1 MATLIDI
8 INKSYNGTN
17 TASIDF
23 HGEKPS
29 AEVRNFMK
37 ANNWIWN
44 SNAKPP
50 VWQPNIRNEKA
61 VNESYNF
68 ISQFAER
75 FADKYQFSDESKR
88 TIKSFAPDVYAE
100 DPQIEF
106 AQELAGQAINDKP
119 ELDNRDNL
127 ISELQRQILELQK
140 ELKSLKADKT
150 QKYQTPELNIY
161 HTLKEKDIK
170 NLEVV
175 TDEDFSD
182 IVDSIILNDYQHI
195 PNAIRLPNL
204 NEELSEKLGLEKNSA
219 FILKKNATH
228 IRPDRK
234 GSYDQALRVEE
245 YREIP
250 KVMREAT
257 FVLIDKR
264 IKNFQIIFDDKENIS
279 KINKL
284 VFNKDELGNY
294 VVTIG
299 KVDRRDGISENY
311 NMVVG
316 VGVAPTISALRFPE
330 ELPATRLRPSPTTH
344 DKNITQN
351 NYLSNENKENEPLI
365 INTKSLLNNI
375 DEMKQQNKEKTFA
388 EQVDE
393 VIAGTYDR
401 HNAIKICDTPQIL
414 IDVGCE
420 QLPILYTQNHLKDA
434 LHPKS
439 KLNSHWH
446 GLSIEQI
453 KSIPGLL
460 QTPAILMDS
469 LNNDGSIIAVLPMT
483 DKDNAPIF
491 ATIKPNGYGVY
502 ESKIV
507 DSNYMLSI
515 YGKDKGFEN
524 YIKKIIEQNKLLYW
538 NYEKSQVIQCAELL
552 MAQGLNKLDSD
563 KILKQSSMFVNE
575 NLDENLDNNNEELNL
590 EERFIPVKKQE
601 IIEFG
606 INDDIAREE
615 VHDAER
621 AFIDANTVFEGLE
634 SNEEKKLT
642 VNPDE
647 LAIIKNVLP
656 VDQYVT
662 TLQLSHGEEGEH
674 FKKKIKDIAKAVK
687 NAPKIYQTEEAE
699 EHPIVLRYF
708 QTKGSEILVTEIG
721 ENGEAFGY
729 SVLNGNYEWAE
740 WGYIDLHEVIDI
752 PGMEVDYYVPEGMT
766 VERWLYKEK
775 PELYP
780 EYAKFSEEKKIEK
793 TPFDIAQETGNDVEA
808 ISAALNKT
816 KTVEN
821 DKDYAK
827 GLADWIIQHGLEM
840 STDQENYH
848 VSFDDILE
856 YTNTPEEWLNDRE
869 NIELI
874 NAALSGHD
882 DNELLEYNPE
892 ENEEREFNLFFCTN
906 SDEMGENTLFK
917 QNKEGR
923 WVRKTEDELAQ
934 DKKNI
939 EKENV
944 KNEVSETKPY
954 NFFVKS
960 TAEFDQFADFEPF
973 TGLSAKEAAEKYN
986 SLQKQGIS
994 CGIGINIPGDFIF
1007 DDSEGNGAIVLS
1019 KIENRNSFY
1028 MGDNFVKELKTN
1040 DEHAR
1045 NVIAAFSEL
1054 AENIDEIDS
1063 IDFLTSKIKEFNQ
1076 KDKEIDTISLS
1087 AEQWQALDEVQL
1099 TSKKDIKAVRE
1110 QCREILKKAD
1120 SEITEADKIILAQYE
1135 GAGGIN
1141 EENRTAAGVLNEFY
1155 TPNNLVNK
1163 VWQIVDAYAPNA
1175 KTVLEPSAGVGK
1187 FANNRPNNIF
1197 TMHEL
1202 DETSA
1207 RINKILHPD
1216 ANIIQGA
1223 YQKQFFDEHGIS
1235 RKTDFVQ
1242 PKYDVVIGNPPYGK
1256 YLDEWKGKGEGKE
1269 FDRYEE
1275 YFISKGL
1282 EALKDENSVMAFV
1295 VPSGFL
1301 NNANDKQKHLIAS
1314 KGILVDAYRL
1324 PVGAFPTTEVGTD
1337 IIIMKNR
1344 ELCIDETYGERW
1356 ENLDKEQREDVV
1368 YTEWQRISNGRY
1380 FDEHPDKVLGEVK
1393 TRTNRFG
1400 KLEEYVKT
1408 HEGLSVQDELN
1419 KIDSML
1425 PQILINTKTEQSNSL
1440 SENALNYI
1448 KNAVD
1453 RWDDNNWQIINPNA
1467 ENDINKLETT
1477 WYVNYFVNTSS
1488 LPENEKNAVNEISA
1502 YVKNN
1507 GILMTNFVEKFVIDY
1522 LEEKKQSKEI
1532 NSSNDIPKI
1541 YLKETDDIEAAII
1554 KGKYDIPYNLD
1565 AREFATAMWYIKD
1578 ANEQNKSINF
1588 YGMVWQDKIDKI
1600 ASKFNVTKDQIVD
1613 TFYKGYVSI
1622 NKDTYLN
1629 DHKSVENNKENT
1641 KPEIINAVINTE
1653 NEAKIMRNFRELDET
1668 NYFLKADFAEKHHL
1682 DTRNNFFNRL
1692 DSYNSRRLAS
1702 VFDNDISNWRFGVYY
1717 NNNTQEA
1724 MLAYEDYVIAVIDKN
1739 GLLKENFDVTND
1751 GYKSLSKTTKDR
1763 LDERIFDFRKI
1774 IEQIDFAYLG
1784 TKNNA
1789 SYFRNVHLYNSLKVT
1804 IIDDNKEID
1813 VGKSTNIYGAVIG
1826 TDMSGNVYDNID
1838 ENYKQCDLKPLY
1850 ASFDS
1855 LYPAD
1860 GKIDLEKILE
1870 DNRQITMAVEDEIS
1884 SLEEPPEPDW
1894 RKNEDEYDRM
1904 VKARREYDDKIKM
1917 LPFNTMLAY
1926 SHLSKEE
1933 YENKVKAYTLNAVA
1947 ERDKQIEQFEKEEI
1961 AEGNN
1966 SLLFETISKKELV
1979 PGTSFDYLFRPIEFK
1994 AGAEKEDIDVY
2005 IDEVKAFTVNETAKK
2020 ISTYN
2025 NYNVPKNYL
2034 KFLTDKWDGEISVY
2048 DLKDENK
2055 EEELSLNKMLEER
2068 PISENAKKNAVKVA
2082 EFFADR
2088 DFSAFEKAENE
2099 QYPSKT
2105 LVLDKHTYKVVSY
2118 GVHRKLFIDDSRYV
2132 AADFDIKTNTLS
2144 MNNVCFTHSLYKGLE
2159 DVYRQ
2164 MYDQISVKKNFV
2176 LDNKNYEDVDGK
2188 TKLLPV
2194 ISKAPYQPKMSH
2206 LMDDK
2211 EFAKLYGKNWENS
2224 DRKYWVATN
2233 WKGYVDLSK
2242 LSPEDEK
2249 ALPDSPNYFEE
2260 SRGQWIHKTLFASG
2274 NIYKKL
2280 EANEE
2285 MFQKGLLSET
2295 SYNKNKAVLTAAVPK
2310 KIEIKDI
2317 SVSVKSPFATDLKF
2331 NGIPIKELFLQW
2343 ATGSAYESES
2353 GNSRNM
2359 IVDFTCA
2366 GISREDIPPS
2376 IIWQDV
2382 VDYCDGNDMSAI
2394 RDDTKTKKEKSDIR
2408 NQKLNDRKTTAETLF
2423 KRFVQTGLTP
2433 EQQNIFV
2440 DEFNRRFN
2448 NNVAPAYETL
2458 PLFLSGMNKFRQ
2470 GKEFKLYDQQIKG
2483 ISFLCNKGNGL
2494 LAYDVGVG
2502 KTAAGIA
2509 ATVEQIQSGRAK
2521 RPIIVVPKSV
2531 LGKWENDIHE
2541 LFPEIQVNV
2550 LGNLG
2555 EKSIGDYYDGNHGLK
2570 IPEGSITLVT
2580 NEALN
2585 NIAFKQETV
2594 ATSLMEDYADLLAL
2608 NDKLKD
2614 KNDRVR
2620 AEATG
2625 QILTKAGVSNRV
2637 SNEYFVFWENT
2648 GFDHITVDEAHRFKN
2663 LFKVPRPRKGQSNE
2677 FANMGTGEPSKRALK
2692 MYNITQLIQKNNE
2705 GRNVFMLTATP
2716 FTNSPL
2722 EVYSMLSYIARPE
2735 LEAQNIKDLYNFCEE
2750 YSSTRLEL
2758 VVTPSNDV
2766 KLSTVMKEFNNLNGL
2781 QNILKQFID
2790 KVDGEEA
2797 DIVRPDKVIN
2807 PVIIE
2812 PTDVQKEIFDFA
2824 ANEVINYKPK
2834 DESEKC
2840 APVLQAMNILRIAS
2854 LSPALLTEKH
2864 LTPFMDPEVTCT
2876 AVIPPIEEVVDCS
2889 PKLKLVCDSIVK
2901 VWKENKTCGQVLY
2914 MPEGTE
2920 AYPHIINYMVRQG
2933 VPREVFA
2940 TIEGTDATIGG
2951 KKVKGSDAREEIAQ
2965 KFNDAKN
2972 PCKILIGS
2980 SAISEGMDLNGNS
2993 IALYNTM
3000 LGWNPS
3006 ETTQVEG
3013 RIWRQGNQQGRVH
3026 IVYPL
3031 VKGSIDSFLYQK
3043 HDEKKSRVDD
3053 LFSYKGST
3061 LNVEEINPEE
3071 MKWQLIKDPYK
3082 RAELELN
3089 ETRVKLNREKLMLD
3103 NQLKDYDSLIEN
3115 RKLYSDKLEKRK
3127 LEKQEYENNYQKDL
3141 FEGIQRRSEEEQQTG
3156 VARYDLSISK
3166 LEGQLETIN
3175 KKLTAMDI
3183 KTDQDEINFST
3194 KILEKQKALEN
3205 KIEEL
3210 ESPENK
3216 AEVAGKYKKIIEQEK
3231 IENLEKM
3238 LTEPLNEVI
3247 VKDKI
3252 PAHVNEYNVRESRY
3266 KAVIEN
3272 VKSTPE
3278 AIEAATVKWNKFKK
3292 EYDEK
3297 YNNVKPKDQPQKV
3310 VEEKPVEVKENS
3322 VKAAETTSKS
3332 EKTIVSNIGKKA
3344 AKEQLLLFD
3353 FDDFD
3358 KQPGPKVEVQK
3369 IDGKTLIV
3377 SNAKDRKYPSV
3388 LTHDFI
3394 AKNNFY
3400 PPFVKN
3406 GSNYIIR
3413 CNAKDVVMF
3422 NGGLSSNPIDIE
3434 LTKDQFAQMI
3444 VYHKE
3449 EEKLRRTEE
3458 ANKNNKSPAPLT
3470 PAVVFTDT
3478 VHAAKVTEAQKQ
3490 LILESAP
3497 SLSEKGI
3504 QDKWTSMVSELSEQ
3518 VKKIEQSAKMQQH
3531 NFENNNE
3538 QKQPEKDIGYDLF

>member
-75 FADKYQFSDESKR
+75 FADKYEFSDESKR
-88 TIKSFAPDVYAE
+88 TIKSFAPDVHAE

-106 AQELAGQAINDKP
+106 AQELADQAINDKP

-140 ELKSLKADKT
+140 ELKSLKAD
-150 QKYQTPELNIY
+150 N
-161 HTLKEKDIK
+161 
-170 NLEVV
+170 
-175 TDEDFSD
+175 
-182 IVDSIILNDYQHI
+182 
-195 PNAIRLPNL
+195 
-204 NEELSEKLGLEKNSA
+204 
-219 FILKKNATH
+219 
-228 IRPDRK
+228 
-234 GSYDQALRVEE
+234 
-245 YREIP
+245 
-250 KVMREAT
+250 
-257 FVLIDKR
+257 
-264 IKNFQIIFDDKENIS
+264 
-279 KINKL
+279 
-284 VFNKDELGNY
+284 
-294 VVTIG
+294 
-299 KVDRRDGISENY
+299 RRDGISENY

-375 DEMKQQNKEKTFA
+375 DEM
-388 EQVDE
+388 
-393 VIAGTYDR
+393 
-401 HNAIKICDTPQIL
+401 
-414 IDVGCE
+414 
-420 QLPILYTQNHLKDA
+420 
-434 LHPKS
+434 
-439 KLNSHWH
+439 
-446 GLSIEQI
+446 
-453 KSIPGLL
+453 
-460 QTPAILMDS
+460 
-469 LNNDGSIIAVLPMT
+469 
-483 DKDNAPIF
+483 
-491 ATIKPNGYGVY
+491 
-502 ESKIV
+502 
-507 DSNYMLSI
+507 
-515 YGKDKGFEN
+515 
-524 YIKKIIEQNKLLYW
+524 
-538 NYEKSQVIQCAELL
+538 
-552 MAQGLNKLDSD
+552 
-563 KILKQSSMFVNE
+563 
-575 NLDENLDNNNEELNL
+575 
-590 EERFIPVKKQE
+590 
-601 IIEFG
+601 
-606 INDDIAREE
+606 AREE
-615 VHDAER
+615 EKAAER
-621 AFIDANTVFEGLE
+621 NFIDDNMIVEG
-634 SNEEKKLT
+634 EEINDRIIIT
-642 VNPDE
+642 PDE
-647 LAIIKNVLP
+647 LDIVKNVLP
-656 VDQYVT
+656 TAQYLT
-662 TLQLSHGEEGEH
+662 TLQLSRGEEGEY
-674 FKKKIKDIAKAVK
+674 FKQKIKDLAAAVK
-687 NAPKIYQTEEAE
+687 NAPKMYSTEGKEQ
-699 EHPIVLRYF
+699 HPIVMKYF
-708 QTKGSEILVTEIG
+708 HPTGTVSLISEIG
-721 ENGEAFGY
+721 KDGEAFGFQCI
-729 SVLNGNYEWAE
+729 NGDWDRAE
-740 WGYIDLHEVIDI
+740 WGYIDLNEVKSI
-752 PGMEVDYYVPEGMT
+752 PGMEVDYNIREGMT
-766 VERWLYKEK
+766 IEKYLYNEKPDYFPQYAEFAEETLSEHYVEENFVAKQPYTFIVKDTSDEFIVTNFEPYKNLTAEKAVDIYKSLKAAGENPGIALSIPGDTAFGEWAEEGISIVISDLEGKADFAIYGDSFILDLKEADEKARKRIDAYKE
-775 PELYP
+775 LYR
-780 EYAKFSEEKKIEK
+780 AFEKAGL
-793 TPFDIAQETGNDVEA
+793 PV
-808 ISAALNKT
+808 NK
-816 KTVEN
+816 
-821 DKDYAK
+821 
-827 GLADWIIQHGLEM
+827 ADWIFKKENELFG
-840 STDQENYH
+840 TDLKE
-848 VSFDDILE
+848 IL
-856 YTNTPEEWLNDRE
+856 
-869 NIELI
+869 
-874 NAALSGHD
+874 
-882 DNELLEYNPE
+882 DNEIKKDLLEVE
-892 ENEEREFNLFFCTN
+892 
-906 SDEMGENTLFK
+906 
-917 QNKEGR
+917 
-923 WVRKTEDELAQ
+923 
-934 DKKNI
+934 
-939 EKENV
+939 
-944 KNEVSETKPY
+944 
-954 NFFVKS
+954 
-960 TAEFDQFADFEPF
+960 
-973 TGLSAKEAAEKYN
+973 
-986 SLQKQGIS
+986 
-994 CGIGINIPGDFIF
+994 
-1007 DDSEGNGAIVLS
+1007 
-1019 KIENRNSFY
+1019 
-1028 MGDNFVKELKTN
+1028 
-1040 DEHAR
+1040 
-1045 NVIAAFSEL
+1045 
-1054 AENIDEIDS
+1054 
-1063 IDFLTSKIKEFNQ
+1063 
-1076 KDKEIDTISLS
+1076 
-1087 AEQWQALDEVQL
+1087 QL
-1099 TSKKDIKAVRE
+1099 TSKKEIKAIRE

-1120 SEITEADKIILAQYE
+1120 SEITEADMIILAQYE

-1141 EENRTAAGVLNEFY
+1141 EENRTASGVLNEFY

-1393 TRTNRFG
+1393 ARTNRFG

-1453 RWDDNNWQIINPNA
+1453 RWDDNNWNVINPDA
-1467 ENDINKLETT
+1467 PENTNRLETS
-1477 WYVNYFVNTSS
+1477 WYVNFFVNT
-1488 LPENEKNAVNEISA
+1488 NALTEIDRNTVNEISA
-1502 YVKNN
+1502 YSKANN
-1507 GILMTNFVEKFVIDY
+1507 KSMAQFVEEFTLNY
-1522 LEEKKQSKEI
+1522 LKEKHQNKEI
-1532 NSSNDIPKI
+1532 TNDIPKN

-1554 KGKYDIPYNLD
+1554 EGKYDVPYNLD
-1565 AREFATAMWYIKD
+1565 AREYAAAMFYIKD
-1578 ANEQNKSINF
+1578 ATEQNKNINF
-1588 YGMVWQDKIDKI
+1588 YGMGWQNKIQSI
-1600 ASKFNVTKDQIVD
+1600 ARKFNVSKEEIID
-1613 TFYKGYVSI
+1613 TFYKDYVKI
-1622 NKDTYLN
+1622 NKDFYLK
-1629 DHKSVENNKENT
+1629 DHTPVENNKENT
-1641 KPEIINAVINTE
+1641 KPEIISTVINTE
-1653 NEAKIMRNFRELDET
+1653 NEAKIMHNFRELDET

-1682 DTRNNFFNRL
+1682 DTRNNFFNKL
-1692 DSYNSRRLAS
+1692 DSYHSRRLAS
-1702 VFDNDISNWRFGVYY
+1702 ELDNDISNLRFGVFY
-1717 NNNTQEA
+1717 NNNTKEA
-1724 MLAYEDYVIAVIDKN
+1724 MLSYEDYIIAVIDKN

-1763 LDERIFDFRKI
+1763 LDERIFDFKKI
-1774 IEQIDFAYLG
+1774 IEQTGFAYLG

-1789 SYFRNVHLYNSLKVT
+1789 SYFRNVPLYNSLKVT

-1813 VGKSTNIYGAVIG
+1813 VGKSTNIYGAVLG

-1838 ENYKQCDLKPLY
+1838 VNYKQCDLKPLY

-1894 RKNEDEYDRM
+1894 RKNGDEYDRM
-1904 VKARREYDDKIKM
+1904 VKARKEYDDIIKM

-1947 ERDKQIEQFEKEEI
+1947 ERDKQLEQFEKKEI

-1966 SLLFETISKKELV
+1966 SLLFETISKKELL

-1994 AGAEKEDIDVY
+1994 AGTEKEDIDVY
-2005 IDEVKAFTVNETAKK
+2005 IDEVKAYTVNETAKK

-2034 KFLTDKWDGEISVY
+2034 KFLRDKWDGEISVY
-2048 DLKDENK
+2048 DLKDDNK

-2159 DVYRQ
+2159 EVYRQ

-2260 SRGQWIHKTLFASG
+2260 SRGQWIHKTLYASG

-2285 MFQKGLLSET
+2285 MYQKGLLSET
-2295 SYNKNKAVLTAAVPK
+2295 SYNKNKSVLIAAVPK

-2376 IIWQDV
+2376 IKWQDV

-2448 NNVAPAYETL
+2448 NNVAPDYETL

-2470 GKEFKLYDQQIKG
+2470 GREFKLYDQQIKG

-2824 ANEVINYKPK
+2824 ANEVINYKPQ
-2834 DESEKC
+2834 DENEKC

-3031 VKGSIDSFLYQK
+3031 VEGSIDSFLYQK

-3175 KKLTAMDI
+3175 RKLTAMDI
-3183 KTDQDEINFST
+3183 KTNQDEINFST

-3216 AEVAGKYKKIIEQEK
+3216 AEVAGKYKKIIEQER
-3231 IENLEKM
+3231 IENIEKI

-3278 AIEAATVKWNKFKK
+3278 AIEAATAKWNIFKK

-3332 EKTIVSNIGKKA
+3332 EKTIVSNTGKIA

-3353 FDDFD
+3353 FD
-3358 KQPGPKVEVQK
+3358 KQPEPKVEVQK

-3413 CNAKDVVMF
+3413 CNSKDVLMF
-3422 NGGLSSNPIDIE
+3422 NGCLSSNPIDIE

-3449 EEKLRRTEE
+3449 EEKQRRTEE
-3458 ANKNNKSPAPLT
+3458 AIKNNKSPAPLT
-3470 PAVVFTDT
+3470 PAAVFTDT
-3478 VHAAKVTEAQKQ
+3478 VHAAKVTEAQKK
-3490 LILESAP
+3490 LILEKAP

-3504 QDKWTSMVSELSEQ
+3504 QEKWTSMVSELSEQ
-3518 VKKIEQSAKMQQH
+3518 VSKIEQTAKIQQN
-3531 NFENNNE
+3531 NFEKNNE

>member
-37 ANNWIWN
+37 ASNWIWN

-75 FADKYQFSDESKR
+75 FADKYEFSDESKR
-88 TIKSFAPDVYAE
+88 TIKSFAPD
-100 DPQIEF
+100 
-106 AQELAGQAINDKP
+106 
-119 ELDNRDNL
+119 
-127 ISELQRQILELQK
+127 
-140 ELKSLKADKT
+140 
-150 QKYQTPELNIY
+150 
-161 HTLKEKDIK
+161 
-170 NLEVV
+170 
-175 TDEDFSD
+175 
-182 IVDSIILNDYQHI
+182 
-195 PNAIRLPNL
+195 
-204 NEELSEKLGLEKNSA
+204 
-219 FILKKNATH
+219 
-228 IRPDRK
+228 
-234 GSYDQALRVEE
+234 
-245 YREIP
+245 
-250 KVMREAT
+250 
-257 FVLIDKR
+257 
-264 IKNFQIIFDDKENIS
+264 
-279 KINKL
+279 
-284 VFNKDELGNY
+284 
-294 VVTIG
+294 
-299 KVDRRDGISENY
+299 Y

-375 DEMKQQNKEKTFA
+375 DEMAREEEKAEKIAEIVNQLNSSELLIAQLQKQVRALQQELVEMKQQKKEKTFA

-615 VHDAER
+615 VHDAEK
-621 AFIDANTVFEGLE
+621 AFIDANTVFESLE

-752 PGMEVDYYVPEGMT
+752 PDMEVDYYVPEGMT

-793 TPFDIAQETGNDVEA
+793 TPFDIAKETGNDVEA

-934 DKKNI
+934 EKKNI

-1076 KDKEIDTISLS
+1076 KDKEIEET
-1087 AEQWQALDEVQL
+1087 VQL

-1393 TRTNRFG
+1393 TRTNQFG
-1400 KLEEYVKT
+1400 KLEEYVKI

-1453 RWDDNNWQIINPNA
+1453 RWHDNNWHIINPNA

-1532 NSSNDIPKI
+1532 NSLNDIPKI

-1702 VFDNDISNWRFGVYY
+1702 VFDNDISNWRFGVFY
-1717 NNNTQEA
+1717 NNNTKEA
-1724 MLAYEDYVIAVIDKN
+1724 MLSYEDYIIAVIDKN

-1763 LDERIFDFRKI
+1763 LDERIFDFKKI
-1774 IEQIDFAYLG
+1774 IEQTGFAYLG

-1813 VGKSTNIYGAVIG
+1813 VGKSTNIYGAVLG

-1884 SLEEPPEPDW
+1884 SLEEPLEPDW
-1894 RKNEDEYDRM
+1894 RKNGDEYDRM
-1904 VKARREYDDKIKM
+1904 VKARKEYDNKIKM

-1947 ERDKQIEQFEKEEI
+1947 ERDKQLEQFEKEEI

-2824 ANEVINYKPK
+2824 ANEVINYKPQ

-2864 LTPFMDPEVTCT
+2864 LTPFMDPVVTCT

-3031 VKGSIDSFLYQK
+3031 VEGSIDSFLYQK

-3183 KTDQDEINFST
+3183 KTNQDEINFST

-3322 VKAAETTSKS
+3322 VKVAETTSKS

-3369 IDGKTLIV
+3369 IDGKNLIV

-3422 NGGLSSNPIDIE
+3422 NGCLSSNPIDIE